1 MVLLLK
7 LKNCDMNK
15 KINTSIDGVEV
26 PISSV
31 EDKMLTD
38 EPGIPELE
46 LLYYDDFDLDEGV
59 YRGMTEETRTNVYL
73 KDVEKFLCFFY
84 W

>member
-1 MVLLLK
+1 MFRK
-7 LKNCDMNK
+7 TPGK

-26 PISSV
+26 PISST

-46 LLYYDDFDLDEGV
+46 NSSLIA
-59 YRGMTEETRTNVYL
+59 
-73 KDVEKFLCFFY
+73 
-84 W
+84 